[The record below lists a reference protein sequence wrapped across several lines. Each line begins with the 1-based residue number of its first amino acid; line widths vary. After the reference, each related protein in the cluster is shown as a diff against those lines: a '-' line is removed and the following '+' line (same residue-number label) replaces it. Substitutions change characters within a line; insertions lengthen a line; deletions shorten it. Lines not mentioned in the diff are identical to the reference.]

1 MFISKYIKQ
10 IFVFFSS
17 FLAFIL
23 FLFCQWLINPSFISF
38 DIPSELRFV
47 LIIGFFV
54 YLIFAI
60 IVYKVIEFMYKEMGA
75 TILVFPLFIG
85 IFTFETNYE
94 LGIWGGDYA
103 ITFWWFQLPFLL
115 TSPLYSTGFILIDRF
130 SD

>member
-60 IVYKVIEFMYKEMGA
+60 IVWSNLNVIKREVTNSPFGA
-75 TILVFPLFIG
+75 PVF
-85 IFTFETNYE
+85 NQ
-94 LGIWGGDYA
+94 A
-103 ITFWWFQLPFLL
+103 
-115 TSPLYSTGFILIDRF
+115 RH
-130 SD
+130 